1 MAMAISPYSEPPTS
15 SPAPDTTCSSPT
27 ASTTNTVKGKKRA
40 VSEAKTDGLSDEPSD
55 AVTKITT
62 SSKTTAAKRAKST
75 KSTKSRFSVASSAKQ
90 PTPFNPILK
99 DRRKAPTVK
108 PATAKEI
115 PRAYTEC
122 DAADKA
128 LFDGRNAGKP
138 WPELRQE
145 YLALSVGKVEHLAT
159 STLPNRYKRL
169 KTNFE
174 VIAEEDNARILEA
187 KIEVETNF
195 EKMKWGMIGD
205 LVKERGG
212 KRYFVG
218 YSAMLA
224 WHLGILLL
232 TDL

>member
-1 MAMAISPYSEPPTS
+1 MSIAISPCSEPPTS
-15 SPAPDTTCSSPT
+15 SPAPDTTRSSPT
-27 ASTTNTVKGKKRA
+27 ASTTDTVKGKKRA
-40 VSEAKTDGLSDEPSD
+40 VSEAKIDELSDEPSD

-75 KSTKSRFSVASSAKQ
+75 KSTKSRSSVASSAKQ

-99 DRRKAPTVK
+99 DRRTPTVK

-187 KIEVETNF
+187 KIEVEGNF

-212 KRYFVG
+212 KTYFVG